1 MTRSATVRG
10 RHVIVRHRLIVNA
23 DDFGLASSVSQGIIE
38 AHQAGHVTSTTL
50 MVNTPGTDEAV
61 GLAEANKGLGVGLH
75 FNLTEGRPLTD
86 VPSLVDTQGN
96 FLLRRSLLRRSAFGR
111 IDPVEVAGELEAQL
125 NRFSDLGL
133 KPTHMDS
140 HEHVHMA
147 PPLFRAMEPVL
158 RERVSALRV
167 VEPEGVG
174 IGAGGLIS
182 RGRELALKISARL
195 VRRRFGGITN
205 ARLVSV
211 HQLGLNRAWS
221 RDSYRSLVESVPAN
235 GVTELMVHPF
245 AEASDLV
252 ARYANDPIRDTRLAF
267 IEKCRIEH
275 RILTSS
281 GIFEGLDVVLCN
293 YRDLV

>member
-1 MTRSATVRG
+1 M
-10 RHVIVRHRLIVNA
+10 IVRRRLIVNA

-50 MVNTPGTDEAV
+50 MVNTPGTVEAV
-61 GLAEANKGLGVGLH
+61 GLAEANQGLGVGLH

-86 VPSLVDTQGN
+86 VPSLVDAQGN
-96 FLLRRSLLRRSAFGR
+96 FLLRGSLLRRSALGR
-111 IDPVEVAGELEAQL
+111 IDPAEVAGELEAQL
-125 NRFSDLGL
+125 DRFSDLGL
-133 KPTHMDS
+133 KPTHLDS

-158 RERVSALRV
+158 RDRVSALRV
-167 VEPEGVG
+167 VEPDGIG
-174 IGAGGLIS
+174 IGAGGPIS
-182 RGRELALKISARL
+182 RGRELALQLSARL
-195 VRRRFGGITN
+195 VRRRFGGPTN

-221 RDSYRSLVESVPAN
+221 HDSYRSLVESVPAN